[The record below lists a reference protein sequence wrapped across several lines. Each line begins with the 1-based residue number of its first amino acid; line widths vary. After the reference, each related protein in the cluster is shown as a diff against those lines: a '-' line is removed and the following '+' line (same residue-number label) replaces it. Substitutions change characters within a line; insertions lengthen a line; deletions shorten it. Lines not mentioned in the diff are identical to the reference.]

1 MHFRTKQYLVFILL
15 QVPSGLMVQ
24 SEFILIL
31 DDRET
36 VTDTARFL
44 REQGLNVRAFTD
56 PFAAL
61 EDFEQNFN
69 DYFLVLSGIRM
80 PSMNGF
86 HFVRKIRELK
96 PELKVIFMTAFEID
110 ISDFQKINPS
120 MKVYGVIKK
129 PIVMRKLGNLIK
141 NSMAAT
147 LTMTKYEEKG
157 ERSLDRSVMTS

>member
-61 EDFEQNFN
+61 EDF
-69 DYFLVLSGIRM
+69 
-80 PSMNGF
+80 
-86 HFVRKIRELK
+86 
-96 PELKVIFMTAFEID
+96 
-110 ISDFQKINPS
+110 
-120 MKVYGVIKK
+120 
-129 PIVMRKLGNLIK
+129 
-141 NSMAAT
+141 
-147 LTMTKYEEKG
+147 
-157 ERSLDRSVMTS
+157 

>member
-1 MHFRTKQYLVFILL
+1 
-15 QVPSGLMVQ
+15 
-24 SEFILIL
+24 
-31 DDRET
+31 
-36 VTDTARFL
+36 
-44 REQGLNVRAFTD
+44 
-56 PFAAL
+56 
-61 EDFEQNFN
+61 
-69 DYFLVLSGIRM
+69 
-80 PSMNGF
+80 MNGF

-110 ISDFQKINPS
+110 ISDFQKIYPS